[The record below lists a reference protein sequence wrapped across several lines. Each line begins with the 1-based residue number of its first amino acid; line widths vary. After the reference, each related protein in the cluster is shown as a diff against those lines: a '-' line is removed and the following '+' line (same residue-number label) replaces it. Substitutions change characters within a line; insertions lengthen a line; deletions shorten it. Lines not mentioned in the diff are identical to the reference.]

1 METVAYGGWAQCA
14 RISSGGL
21 EALVTLEVG
30 PRVIRFGQ
38 IGGPNELVEYS
49 RHAGLTGGDQYRS
62 YGGHRLW
69 VAPEVPEVTYEPDNQ
84 PVLVTEA
91 DGWLTVEKPLGPTR
105 IGRAISMRF
114 EGEVLALAHRVT
126 NHSDQPIVCAPW
138 CLTVMAAGGECV
150 FPMPPSKPHAE
161 ALLPA
166 APLVLWHY
174 TDMTDSRWTWGR
186 RLIRLRQTDSP
197 TPQKVGAWLS
207 QGWAAYLN
215 HGNVFLKTFDVGYPG
230 SLPDFGCNFETFT
243 RHDMLEVESLGSLA
257 ALPPGE
263 SAVHNERWSLAP
275 APSLS
280 ADETGWAE
288 WLEASAERTRA

>member
-1 METVAYGGWAQCA
+1 
-14 RISSGGL
+14 
-21 EALVTLEVG
+21 
-30 PRVIRFGQ
+30 
-38 IGGPNELVEYS
+38 
-49 RHAGLTGGDQYRS
+49 
-62 YGGHRLW
+62 
-69 VAPEVPEVTYEPDNQ
+69 
-84 PVLVTEA
+84 VLVTEA